1 MKFEISRTSAY
12 TSQELPCE
20 GVIKEYTIVKILTE
34 HTDVKTSTKGFGYNY
49 YTKNIGSLEE
59 LMDFIKNVANNK
71 VVIQWNEW
79 SNLYEIEIYDDWRE

>member
-12 TSQELPCE
+12 TSRELPCE
-20 GVIKEYTIVKILTE
+20 GVTKEYIV
-34 HTDVKTSTKGFGYNY
+34 VKTPKDGFGYNY
-49 YTKNIGSLEE
+49 YTKNISSLEE

-71 VVIQWNEW
+71 VVIQWDEW

>member
-12 TSQELPCE
+12 TSKEPPCE
-20 GVIKEYTIVKILTE
+20 GVTKEYTV
-34 HTDVKTSTKGFGYNY
+34 VKTSKNGFGYNC

-79 SNLYEIEIYDDWRE
+79 SNLYEIEIYDYWRE

>member
-12 TSQELPCE
+12 SIKELPCE
-20 GVIKEYTIVKILTE
+20 GVTKECTVVKMLK
-34 HTDVKTSTKGFGYNY
+34 DSFSYNY
-49 YTKNIGSLEE
+49 YTKNIDSFDE

>member
-12 TSQELPCE
+12 TMKELPCE
-20 GVIKEYTIVKILTE
+20 GVTKEYTVVKN
-34 HTDVKTSTKGFGYNY
+34 DFGYNY

>member
-12 TSQELPCE
+12 SIKELPCE
-20 GVIKEYTIVKILTE
+20 GVTKEY
-34 HTDVKTSTKGFGYNY
+34 TDVKTSTKGFGYNY
-49 YTKNIGSLEE
+49 YTKNIDSLEE

-71 VVIQWNEW
+71 VVIQWSEW

>member
-1 MKFEISRTSAY
+1 MKFEISRTSVY
-12 TSQELPCE
+12 TAQELPCE
-20 GVIKEYTIVKILTE
+20 GVTKE
-34 HTDVKTSTKGFGYNY
+34 HTVVKNDFGYNY

>member
-12 TSQELPCE
+12 TAKELPCE
-20 GVIKEYTIVKILTE
+20 GVTKEYTLVKILTE
-34 HTDVKTSTKGFGYNY
+34 HTDIKTSKQDFGYNY

-59 LMDFIKNVANNK
+59 LIDFIKNVANNQ

>member
-12 TSQELPCE
+12 TMKELPCE
-20 GVIKEYTIVKILTE
+20 GVTKEYTVVKMSKN
-34 HTDVKTSTKGFGYNY
+34 DFGYNY
-49 YTKNIGSLEE
+49 YTKNISSLEE

>member
-12 TSQELPCE
+12 TIKELPCE
-20 GVIKEYTIVKILTE
+20 GVTKEYTIVKTMNN
-34 HTDVKTSTKGFGYNY
+34 FGYNY

-59 LMDFIKNVANNK
+59 LMDFIKNVAKNK
-71 VVIQWNEW
+71 VVIQWDEW

>member
-1 MKFEISRTSAY
+1 MKFEISRTSVY
-12 TSQELPCE
+12 TTKELPCE
-20 GVIKEYTIVKILTE
+20 GVTKEYTVVKN
-34 HTDVKTSTKGFGYNY
+34 DFGYNY

-79 SNLYEIEIYDDWRE
+79 SKLYEIEIYDDWRE